1 MDSESSEIKRLADG
15 WMCYEVVGIEITKD
29 GKTPL
34 VNKEDIQ
41 TGDKI
46 TFPGIRSEIIEMTVT
61 KDKYGVLGANNERW
75 ATALQFAEDSRK
87 CWVSIGLFNLNAVK
101 ILTKGLNG

>member
-1 MDSESSEIKRLADG
+1 MSNESSEVKRLADG

-41 TGDKI
+41 VGDKI
-46 TFPGIRSEIIEMTVT
+46 TFPGIRSEMEMTVT
-61 KDKYGVLGANNERW
+61 KDKYGVLSANNGRW
-75 ATALQFAEDSRK
+75 ATTLQFAEDSRK
-87 CWVSIGLFNLNAVK
+87 CWVSIGMFNLNAVK
-101 ILTKGLNG
+101 ILTKEVNG